1 MACVGS
7 CREAAFFQLP
17 GAKRRSS
24 SFQLT
29 APGAAALTLHQREA
43 RSPLTSEALTQHM
56 KAFIKSQPHWALA
69 LAAICLVSLYWF
81 IWAEDRY
88 LSRATV
94 VLESPQIAQ
103 PDISFSSIL
112 TGASG
117 DKDLLL
123 LREYL
128 LSVDML
134 KQVQEEM
141 DFRYHYSENGD
152 IFAKLWDAEAPIED
166 LHQYYLRRVSVEMD
180 EYAGVLNIEVQAYT
194 PDFAHAMVQLL
205 LAAGEAHMNDMGQ
218 RLAEE
223 QVEFLE
229 QQLLR
234 LEGRLDEARAELL
247 AFQNRE
253 GLVSPTST
261 VESINQVVAMLEGEL
276 ARLQAQRQALSS
288 YQSVQSADM
297 RRVQAE
303 IEALREQIE
312 KQRDRLA
319 QATGESLNRISS
331 QYETLELKAQF
342 AQETYSSALA
352 ALENTRLEAARKL
365 KQVSVLQSPLY
376 PEYPAKP
383 DRLYNAALFTIV
395 AIFLAFIASMMVL
408 IIRDHRD

>member
-1 MACVGS
+1 
-7 CREAAFFQLP
+7 
-17 GAKRRSS
+17 
-24 SFQLT
+24 
-29 APGAAALTLHQREA
+29 
-43 RSPLTSEALTQHM
+43 M
-56 KAFIKSQPHWALA
+56 KGFIKSQPHWALA
-69 LAAICLVSLYWF
+69 LLAIVLVSLYWF
-81 IWAEDRY
+81 LWAEDRY

-134 KQVQEEM
+134 KQVEEEL
-141 DFRYHYSENGD
+141 DFRSHYSENGD
-152 IFAKLWDAEAPIED
+152 VFARLGDAEAPIED
-166 LHQYYLRRVSVEMD
+166 LHQYYLRRVTVEMD
-180 EYAGVLNIEVQAYT
+180 EYAGVLNVEVQAYT
-194 PDFAHAMVQLL
+194 PEFAHQMVQLL
-205 LAAGEAHMNDMGQ
+205 LEAGEAHMNDMGQ
-218 RLAEE
+218 RLAFE

-229 QQLLR
+229 EQLRR
-234 LEGRLDEARAELL
+234 LEDRLDEARADLL
-247 AFQNRE
+247 AFQNKE

-261 VESINQVVAMLEGEL
+261 VESINQVVATLEGEL
-276 ARLQAQRQALSS
+276 ARIQAQRKALSS
-288 YQSVQSADM
+288 YQSAQSADM
-297 RRVQAE
+297 RRVQSE

-365 KQVSVLQSPLY
+365 KQVSVLQSPLF
-376 PEYPAKP
+376 PEYATKP
-383 DRLYNAALFTIV
+383 DRLYNATVFAIV
-395 AIFLAFIASMMVL
+395 TLFLALIASMMIL

>member
-1 MACVGS
+1 
-7 CREAAFFQLP
+7 
-17 GAKRRSS
+17 
-24 SFQLT
+24 
-29 APGAAALTLHQREA
+29 
-43 RSPLTSEALTQHM
+43 M
-56 KAFIKSQPHWALA
+56 KGFIKSQPHWAAA
-69 LAAICLVSLYWF
+69 LFAILLVSLYWF
-81 IWAEDRY
+81 LWAEDRY

-117 DKDLLL
+117 SKDLLL

-134 KQVQEEM
+134 KEVEEEL
-141 DFRYHYSENGD
+141 DFRSHYSENGD
-152 IFAKLWDAEAPIED
+152 VFARLGDAEAPIED
-166 LHQYYLRRVSVEMD
+166 LHQYYLRRVTVEMD
-180 EYAGVLNIEVQAYT
+180 EYAGVLNVEVQAYT
-194 PDFAHAMVQLL
+194 PEFAHKMVQLL
-205 LAAGEAHMNDMGQ
+205 LEAGEAHMNDMGQ
-218 RLAEE
+218 RLAFE

-229 QQLLR
+229 EQLRR
-234 LEGRLDEARAELL
+234 LEDRLDEARADLL
-247 AFQNRE
+247 AFQNKE

-261 VESINQVVAMLEGEL
+261 VESINQVVATLEGEL
-276 ARLQAQRQALSS
+276 ARVQAQRQALAS
-288 YQSVQSADM
+288 YQSVQSSDM

-303 IEALREQIE
+303 IDALRDQIE
-312 KQRDRLA
+312 SQRDRLA

-365 KQVSVLQSPLY
+365 KQVSVLQSPLF
-376 PEYPAKP
+376 PEYATKP
-383 DRLYNAALFTIV
+383 DRLYNATVFAIV
-395 AIFLAFIASMMVL
+395 TLFLALIASMMIL

>member
-1 MACVGS
+1 
-7 CREAAFFQLP
+7 
-17 GAKRRSS
+17 
-24 SFQLT
+24 
-29 APGAAALTLHQREA
+29 
-43 RSPLTSEALTQHM
+43 M
-56 KAFIKSQPHWALA
+56 KGFIKSQPHWALA
-69 LAAICLVSLYWF
+69 LLAIVLVSLYWF

-134 KQVQEEM
+134 KQVEGEL
-141 DFRYHYSENGD
+141 DFRSHYSENGD
-152 IFAKLWDAEAPIED
+152 VFARLGDAEAPIED
-166 LHQYYLRRVSVEMD
+166 LHQYYLRRVTVEMD
-180 EYAGVLNIEVQAYT
+180 EYAGVLNVEVQAYT
-194 PDFAHAMVQLL
+194 PEFAHQMVQLL
-205 LAAGEAHMNDMGQ
+205 LEAGEAHMNDMGQ
-218 RLAEE
+218 RLAFE

-229 QQLLR
+229 EQLRR
-234 LEGRLDEARAELL
+234 LEDRLDDARADLL
-247 AFQNRE
+247 AFQNKE

-261 VESINQVVAMLEGEL
+261 VESINQVVATLEGEL
-276 ARLQAQRQALSS
+276 ARIQAQRKALSS
-288 YQSVQSADM
+288 YQSAQSADM
-297 RRVQAE
+297 RRVQSE

-365 KQVSVLQSPLY
+365 KQVSVLQSPLF
-376 PEYPAKP
+376 PEYATKP
-383 DRLYNAALFTIV
+383 DRLYNASVFAIV
-395 AIFLAFIASMMVL
+395 TLFLALIASMMIL

>member
-1 MACVGS
+1 
-7 CREAAFFQLP
+7 
-17 GAKRRSS
+17 
-24 SFQLT
+24 
-29 APGAAALTLHQREA
+29 
-43 RSPLTSEALTQHM
+43 M
-56 KAFIKSQPHWALA
+56 KHFIKSQPHWAAALLA
-69 LAAICLVSLYWF
+69 ILLVSFYWF
-81 IWAEDRY
+81 VWAEDRY

-134 KQVQEEM
+134 KQVQDKM
-141 DFRYHYSENGD
+141 DFRQHYSENGD
-152 IFAKLWDAEAPIED
+152 IFARLHNAEAPIED
-166 LHQYYLRRVSVEMD
+166 LHKYYLRRVTVEMD
-180 EYAGVLNIEVQAYT
+180 DYAGVLNVEVQGYT
-194 PDFAHAMVQLL
+194 PEFAHQMVQLL
-205 LAAGEAHMNDMGQ
+205 LEAGESHMNDMGQ
-218 RLAEE
+218 RLAFE

-229 QQLLR
+229 EQLQR
-234 LEGRLDEARAELL
+234 LEDRLDEARAELL

-261 VESINQVVAMLEGEL
+261 VESINQVVASLEGEL
-276 ARLQAQRQALSS
+276 ASVQAQRQALSS
-288 YQSVQSADM
+288 YQSTQSADM
-297 RRVQAE
+297 RRAQSQVD
-303 IEALREQIE
+303 ALREQI
-312 KQRDRLA
+312 KQQRDRLA

-331 QYETLELKAQF
+331 QYETLELKATF

-365 KQVSVLQSPLY
+365 KQVSVLQSPLF
-376 PEYPAKP
+376 PEYPTRP
-383 DRLYNAALFTIV
+383 ERLYNASVFAIVTLF
-395 AIFLAFIASMMVL
+395 LGLIASMMLL